1 LRTGLIKI
9 MANSIPKDFIDRLID
24 DSDIVAVL
32 SNYLSLTKKGSNYT
46 CCCPFHEEKTPSFS
60 VSPQK
65 SIYHCFG
72 CGKGGNVLSFIMDY
86 EGLNFVEAV
95 EKLAEINNVTVPR
108 QANSAQNDFT
118 KIYEINEQ
126 VANFYF
132 DALKDNENKHIV
144 EYLKDRGISGA
155 TAKNFKIGFADF
167 NQHKLLA
174 DLKKKF
180 SDKEILESGNF
191 MKNEKG
197 FYPFQR
203 NRVTFPIQ
211 NSSGKFIGFGGRVID
226 DSQPKY
232 LNSKDSKFFNKTRE
246 LYGFNNAKKDKKT
259 DSFIVTEGYMD
270 VVMLSEHGVNNAVA
284 SLGTAFSQNH
294 INSMFKMRKKI
305 IYCFDS
311 DEAGLKAAWRAL
323 QISLKNVFDDRTV
336 RFLFLP
342 ENYDPDSFIKEHGQE
357 EFAKKLERSMVLE
370 SFTYQYLK
378 RGMKL
383 DSPEDVRKII
393 FEFKK
398 LIPMIRSETLKE
410 TLLQKISTELNI
422 NKDIL
427 LKEDAPDVK
436 PIFKTQK
443 KIEKKNY
450 ENELLLLI
458 FILENFANSFQTE
471 ANEFYNFVQGS
482 KNQEI
487 IEIKDMI
494 LGIKEQDVTKKQTPL
509 FTKAMM
515 IDLKLTKEE
524 AYAEFI
530 RASDV
535 IRLEYDE
542 SFADYLINLAK
553 KKELTTERKENLQ
566 KLLNLRDNNSIQ
578 EEELIQDLNKY
589 S

>member
-1 LRTGLIKI
+1 MRTGLIKI

-458 FILENFANSFQTE
+458 FILENFANSFQKE

-494 LGIKEQDVTKKQTPL
+494 LGIKEQDITKKQTPL

>member
-167 NQHKLLA
+167 NQYKLLA

-458 FILENFANSFQTE
+458 FILENFANSFQKE

>member
-1 LRTGLIKI
+1 MRTGLIKI

-167 NQHKLLA
+167 NQYKLLA

-246 LYGFNNAKKDKKT
+246 LYGFNNAKKDKKS

-458 FILENFANSFQTE
+458 FILENFANSFQKE

>member
-126 VANFYF
+126 VATFYF

-155 TAKNFKIGFADF
+155 TAKKFKIGFADF

-458 FILENFANSFQTE
+458 FILENFANSFQKE

>member
-155 TAKNFKIGFADF
+155 TAKKFKIGFADF

-357 EFAKKLERSMVLE
+357 EFTKKLERSMVLE

-471 ANEFYNFVQGS
+471 ANEFYNFVQGN

-553 KKELTTERKENLQ
+553 KKQLTTERKENLQ

>member
-1 LRTGLIKI
+1 MRTGLIKI

-482 KNQEI
+482 KNQEV

>member
-1 LRTGLIKI
+1 MRTGLIKI

-155 TAKNFKIGFADF
+155 TAKKFKIGFADF

-270 VVMLSEHGVNNAVA
+270 VVMLSEYGVNNAVA

-458 FILENFANSFQTE
+458 FILENFANSFQKE